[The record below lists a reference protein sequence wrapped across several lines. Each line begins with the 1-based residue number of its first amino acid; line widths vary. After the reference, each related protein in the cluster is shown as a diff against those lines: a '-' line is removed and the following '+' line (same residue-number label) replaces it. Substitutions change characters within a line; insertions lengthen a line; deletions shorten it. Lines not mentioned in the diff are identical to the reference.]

1 MGCFSS
7 YQYFFFLSDE
17 LCHVKPLGVDK
28 KALKTSLP
36 PSCQCPAHLNTFVFR
51 VIVQQAA
58 RVTEMVNAL
67 KNSIPNNNA
76 LQNKTSLFGGNT

>member
-1 MGCFSS
+1 M
-7 YQYFFFLSDE
+7 FFFIPTVVFFCLMKV
-17 LCHVKPLGVDK
+17 LCHVKPLGVDEK
-28 KALKTSLP
+28 LLKTLLP

-76 LQNKTSLFGGNT
+76 LQNKTSLLGGNT

>member
-1 MGCFSS
+1 M
-7 YQYFFFLSDE
+7 FFFIPTLFFGLMKA

-28 KALKTSLP
+28 KLLKTFLP

-76 LQNKTSLFGGNT
+76 